1 MTEAE
6 EPGGESATG
15 TQLPSTLS
23 VGPLLP
29 SLFFNGQLPS
39 PALSQLSGTSSSTS
53 EWTSEESSRGIQ
65 SSESEWRSHD
75 QSAASVMGLQ
85 DTANE
90 RGHPPKPL
98 RKEGDAAGTDAQEGS
113 LSKNHGSENEKNVLK
128 LSPDRVHL
136 LTSSVKS
143 LPLHVAPPMTPLVS
157 VLEKASSSGQ
167 RRTSPSD
174 AKDGNEGRTIAGT
187 VGAGVVHPTEPRA
200 AEPRLPSL
208 TAKDAGYDK

>member
-6 EPGGESATG
+6 EPGGESPTG
-15 TQLPSTLS
+15 TQLPSTS
-23 VGPLLP
+23 CVGTLLP
-29 SLFFNGQLPS
+29 SLSFNNGQLPS

-98 RKEGDAAGTDAQEGS
+98 RKEGDAARTDAQEGS
-113 LSKNHGSENEKNVLK
+113 LSKNHGSENEKK
-128 LSPDRVHL
+128 
-136 LTSSVKS
+136 
-143 LPLHVAPPMTPLVS
+143 
-157 VLEKASSSGQ
+157 
-167 RRTSPSD
+167 
-174 AKDGNEGRTIAGT
+174 
-187 VGAGVVHPTEPRA
+187 
-200 AEPRLPSL
+200 
-208 TAKDAGYDK
+208 